1 MIIEFLQFLS
11 FIFLDIIEIMLL
23 LTLFSRISTISVPL
37 KRIFY
42 LSLGIITVETIFLT
56 FYTDNLNIDVISVG
70 RLIFFLGIA
79 FYYGKSRTNLLLL
92 FYALFTFIAPNL
104 FLRFITLFVIPLLK
118 LTSDKAAANYFLV
131 YGLVYIGI
139 FLTYAMIKLL
149 RYNFNH
155 WKTKLQSLGYRCL
168 LVMTTLSMLAYYS
181 LLDISYI
188 GVTSQTLKQRIV
200 LGYLFLLF
208 VLVTILDRWAKRTVT
223 KNALFKDD

>member
-92 FYALFTFIAPNL
+92 FYESV
-104 FLRFITLFVIPLLK
+104 TL
-118 LTSDKAAANYFLV
+118 N
-131 YGLVYIGI
+131 
-139 FLTYAMIKLL
+139 
-149 RYNFNH
+149 
-155 WKTKLQSLGYRCL
+155 
-168 LVMTTLSMLAYYS
+168 
-181 LLDISYI
+181 
-188 GVTSQTLKQRIV
+188 
-200 LGYLFLLF
+200 
-208 VLVTILDRWAKRTVT
+208 
-223 KNALFKDD
+223 

>member
-168 LVMTTLSMLAYYS
+168 LIIACLIFPT
-181 LLDISYI
+181 
-188 GVTSQTLKQRIV
+188 
-200 LGYLFLLF
+200 
-208 VLVTILDRWAKRTVT
+208 
-223 KNALFKDD
+223 

>member
-1 MIIEFLQFLS
+1 MTIEFLQFLS
-11 FIFLDIIEIMLL
+11 FIFLYIIEIMLL

-42 LSLGIITVETIFLT
+42 LSLGIITIEAIFLT
-56 FYTDNLNIDVISVG
+56 FSTDNLSIDVVSVG

-79 FYYGKSRTNLLLL
+79 FYYGKSRTNLLLP

-104 FLRFITLFVIPLLK
+104 FLRFIALFVIPLLN
-118 LTSDKAAANYFLV
+118 LTPDKAAANYFLV
-131 YGLVYIGI
+131 YGLVYVGI
-139 FLTYAMIKLL
+139 FLTYTMIKLL

-168 LVMTTLSMLAYYS
+168 LV
-181 LLDISYI
+181 
-188 GVTSQTLKQRIV
+188 VTSQTLKQWIV

-223 KNALFKDD
+223 KNALF

>member
-42 LSLGIITVETIFLT
+42 LSLGIITIEAIFLT
-56 FYTDNLNIDVISVG
+56 FSTDNLSIDVVSVG

-79 FYYGKSRTNLLLL
+79 FYYGKSRTNLLLP

-104 FLRFITLFVIPLLK
+104 FLRFIALFVIPLLN
-118 LTSDKAAANYFLV
+118 LTPDKAAANYFLV
-131 YGLVYIGI
+131 YGLVYVGI
-139 FLTYAMIKLL
+139 FLTYTMIKLL

-155 WKTKLQSLGYRCL
+155 WKTKLNL
-168 LVMTTLSMLAYYS
+168 
-181 LLDISYI
+181 
-188 GVTSQTLKQRIV
+188 
-200 LGYLFLLF
+200 
-208 VLVTILDRWAKRTVT
+208 
-223 KNALFKDD
+223 

>member
-23 LTLFSRISTISVPL
+23 LTLFSRISTISVPF

-42 LSLGIITVETIFLT
+42 LSLGIITVEAIFLT
-56 FYTDNLNIDVISVG
+56 FSTDNLSIDIVSVG
-70 RLIFFLGIA
+70 RLFFFLGIA
-79 FYYGKSRTNLLLL
+79 FYYGKSRTNLLLP

-104 FLRFITLFVIPLLK
+104 FLRFIGLFVIPLLN
-118 LTSDKAAANYFLV
+118 LTPDKAAANYFLV
-131 YGLVYIGI
+131 YGLVYVGI
-139 FLTYAMIKLL
+139 FLTYTMIKLL

-168 LVMTTLSMLAYYS
+168 LV
-181 LLDISYI
+181 
-188 GVTSQTLKQRIV
+188 VTSQTLKQWIV

-223 KNALFKDD
+223 KNALF